1 MLLSMRFPI
10 VAGILTVISRVNSI
24 NFPFEATVLKEDDI
38 GNFSAIAFG
47 NRLTKSPVYDGPEC
61 KVYPGT
67 AAWPLEAEWA
77 RLNSTLNGAL
87 LKPVPAAAVCYSG
100 PYQNA
105 NQCNFLLRNT
115 SSSRFYIND
124 PLTVLTMW
132 PEGDTCYASAST
144 SGLSCTQGG
153 FPSYVVNVTTVK
165 QVQAAVNFARN
176 KNLRLIVK

>member
-1 MLLSMRFPI
+1 MRLPKLAVLLTLIP
-10 VAGILTVISRVNSI
+10 GISCI
-24 NFPFEATVLKEDDI
+24 NFPFEATVLKDDDI

-47 NRLTKSPVYDGPEC
+47 NRGTASPVYEGPEC

-67 AAWPLEAEWA
+67 ASWPVDTEWA
-77 RLNSTLNGAL
+77 RLNGTLNGAL
-87 LKPVPAAAVCYSG
+87 LKPIPAAAACYSG
-100 PYQNA
+100 PNQNA

-144 SGLSCTQGG
+144 TGRNCTQGG
-153 FPSYVVNVTTVK
+153 WPSYVVNVTTVK
-165 QVQAAVNFARN
+165 QVQVAVNFARN
-176 KNLRLIVK
+176 KNLRLVVK

>member
-1 MLLSMRFPI
+1 MHFLI
-10 VAGILTVISRVNSI
+10 VATILALMSRVSSI
-24 NFPFEATVLKEDDI
+24 NFPFEETVLKEDEI

-47 NRLTKSPVYDGPEC
+47 DRSTASPIYDGPEC

-67 AAWPLEAEWA
+67 AAWPLEAEWT
-77 RLNSTLNGAL
+77 RLNGSLNGAL
-87 LKPVPAAAVCYSG
+87 LKPVPAAAACYNG
-100 PYQNA
+100 PYKNT
-105 NQCNFLLRNT
+105 NQCNFLLRDT

-144 SGLSCTQGG
+144 SGLNCTQGG

-165 QVQAAVNFARN
+165 QIQAAVNFARN
-176 KNLRLIVK
+176 KHLRLVVK